1 MALFAFPVRGQWP
14 LVAPTFFWHLFLSLN
29 PHVTTP
35 NTYILAFP
43 PHLQSNAKSI
53 WATHTP
59 MDDEELLFEQVKMT
73 TAATKGS
80 TVFVYRCSVYAYPWF
95 TTVRTI
101 LDDPAYESWF
111 IKFKPTGPW
120 FSPKC
125 DKNFNPPKCTDYYV
139 MQEQTPGY
147 PHGDGDCDAPGC
159 DCGLKPC
166 GFYLWNHFATEVV
179 NGQTFQ
185 QWFIHSYMFNSVGS
199 SPLVSGFFWDD
210 HWPGASGDF
219 PDASAGRIVED
230 TGMSTADLVSITAAY
245 DANMEVLQ
253 EYTLS
258 QGKFAWQ
265 MFWTGGS
272 PTSKGSTCPS
282 PLVNKQSCASDLRS
296 LCSPTSPQN
305 QNRTMMYAFSPGGCK
320 TDPSNLTMFKEDLT
334 NFLRE
339 FWCLYPPFFL
349 KWIFCPPLFYFPFSQ
364 YPLRIYILLFFSFSW
379 SVRRIGPWLA
389 GL

>member
-1 MALFAFPVRGQWP
+1 MTGCVINAWVGEDGIIAFPGPGRQCP
-14 LVAPTFFWHLFLSLN
+14 FLAALPIFYLT
-29 PHVTTP
+29 PHVTTS
-35 NTYILAFP
+35 NTCILVSLFP

-59 MDDEELLFEQVKMT
+59 MDDEELLFEQVQMT

-80 TVFVYRCSVYAYPWF
+80 SVWVYRCSVYAYPWF
-95 TTVRTI
+95 TSFRTI

-125 DKNFNPPKCTDYYV
+125 DNNFNPPKCTDYYV

-166 GFYLWNHFATEVV
+166 GFYLWNHSATEVV

-245 DANMEVLQ
+245 DTNMEVLQ

-265 MFWTGGS
+265 MLWTGGS

-282 PLVNKQSCASDLRS
+282 PLVNKQSCASDLRA

-339 FWCLYPPFFL
+339 FWCL
-349 KWIFCPPLFYFPFSQ
+349 
-364 YPLRIYILLFFSFSW
+364 
-379 SVRRIGPWLA
+379 
-389 GL
+389 